1 MHRTLPILLALLA
14 MAPFSALAD
23 DDSVT
28 SPFIQASW
36 STGNSSILKL
46 SGGDP
51 TAQYDSAN
59 TFSSAVFAA
68 GVRYSTNGDLRQRAA
83 LFEAGAFLEEVST
96 DDPIQGIRS
105 VGIFVGGGVRIKRL
119 GIQLRYSRGSGTIGA
134 ETQETDYSGD
144 ALVNS
149 FDLTFR
155 IEYYVSPILGF
166 RWMGLSNSHGVW
178 SPPQGDNPYYFES
191 ERVQAFFFGIEIDAA
206 RLFG

>member
-155 IEYYVSPILGF
+155 IEYHVSPILGF
-166 RWMGLSNSHGVW
+166 RWMDLSNSHGVW
-178 SPPQGDNPYYFES
+178 SPPQGEDPYSFES
-191 ERVQAFFFGIEIDAA
+191 ERVAAFFFGIEIDGA